1 MPRQRYTN
9 FTNIAQEKC
18 RANVKQKDKI
28 LRNNNRSLQ
37 INPDISMSHTS

>member
-18 RANVKQKDKI
+18 RAKFKQKDKI

-37 INPDISMSHTS
+37 INPDISM